1 MKFTSTG
8 GVFSGT
14 TLICCIFEFHR
25 KEISLTQRKTFM
37 FSTLLSFV
45 SIYSAVITFIAMATM
60 VVTGHHL
67 TARDI
72 FTTYLLVSGLKKSA
86 MENFTDSVF
95 YCSQSLVSFR
105 RIQKFLMADNVN
117 TSEKRSSDDVELEQD
132 SKNKQEDPNETREST
147 KLVERL
153 KVSVSV
159 DSDIT
164 RKGRT
169 SLLLSNISHIYKK
182 TVFLKDF
189 NLHVQGDKLV
199 AVTGPVGSG
208 KSSLFS
214 AVIGELCVEG
224 EVRVSGRT
232 AHVPQR
238 AWIYSGSV
246 RQNILFGET
255 FDEQRYG
262 RAIEA
267 CGLRDDLNAFPE
279 GDLTSV
285 GERGASLS
293 GGQRSRVSLARA
305 CYSAADIFL
314 LDDPLSA
321 LDAKVS
327 AHVFSNCISGLLR
340 NQLRILIT
348 HEVEHLAKADLVV
361 VMKGGSAV
369 ARGSYAELLVSD
381 DYIGYLASL
390 AQQRRRND
398 STKGKEG
405 GVFINPI

>member
-1 MKFTSTG
+1 MKS
-8 GVFSGT
+8 
-14 TLICCIFEFHR
+14 
-25 KEISLTQRKTFM
+25 SLN
-37 FSTLLSFV
+37 
-45 SIYSAVITFIAMATM
+45 
-60 VVTGHHL
+60 
-67 TARDI
+67 
-72 FTTYLLVSGLKKSA
+72 
-86 MENFTDSVF
+86 E
-95 YCSQSLVSFR
+95 
-105 RIQKFLMADNVN
+105 
-117 TSEKRSSDDVELEQD
+117 D
-132 SKNKQEDPNETREST
+132 SKNKHEGTNETRKST
-147 KLVERL
+147 KVVESL
-153 KVSVSV
+153 KESVSL

-164 RKGRT
+164 GKRRK
-169 SLLLSNISHIYKK
+169 SLLLSNVSHIYKE
-182 TVFLKDF
+182 TVFLKYF

-208 KSSLFS
+208 KSSLFN

-246 RQNILFGET
+246 RQNILFSET

-262 RAIEA
+262 RVIEA

-279 GDLTSV
+279 GDLTLV

-327 AHVFSNCISGLLR
+327 AHVISNCISGLLR

-369 ARGSYAELLVSD
+369 ARGSYAELLASD

-390 AQQRRRND
+390 AQQRRRNG
-398 STKGKEG
+398 STKGREG
-405 GVFINPI
+405 GVLKSFMVFFGVF